1 LTLLLA
7 AGFFRSRAAD
17 LLLADTLVATD
28 TGLFVLTAQLL
39 AGLFD
44 LAGFFVDRFA
54 TFFLLGLLLVAV
66 NALVLLSD
74 ATA

>member
-1 LTLLLA
+1 
-7 AGFFRSRAAD
+7 
-17 LLLADTLVATD
+17 VATD

-39 AGLFD
+39 AGLFV

-54 TFFLLGLLLVAV
+54 TFFLLGLFLVAV

-74 ATA
+74 AAA